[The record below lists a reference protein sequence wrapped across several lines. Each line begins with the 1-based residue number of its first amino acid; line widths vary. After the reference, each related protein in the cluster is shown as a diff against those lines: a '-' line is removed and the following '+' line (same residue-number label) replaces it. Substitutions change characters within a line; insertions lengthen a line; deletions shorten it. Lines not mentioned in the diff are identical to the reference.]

1 MKEIQD
7 PSLDSLNESGEEDGI
22 EETQQEQQ
30 KQKRQERESILLQF
44 LDSTDDYLNL
54 LDALS
59 STLRQ
64 GWFDLA
70 SARHSMG
77 TSRVS
82 TALLDL
88 KIHSAATSLR
98 VEERDG
104 NLNRLLFPD
113 ISIEVLNQ
121 LGNCINNKPSSDYRL
136 AIVSLANDMST
147 EGGSIGTQP
156 FINLRKWT
164 STEGGECLVEDKY
177 NDKLERKSDNPQL
190 RQRNISELSEDDL
203 GRSSTKKEDAL
214 IIDDQASVGSID
226 LILSFYRLV
235 VAFPSCF
242 TVQKERSQT
251 LSMFGTLVSPKLRS
265 AQLSFEN
272 ALEIIVEIANK
283 RLAMSS
289 SFDQVK
295 KGLDDASSFEQ
306 VKEEL

>member
-7 PSLDSLNESGEEDGI
+7 PSLDSLNESGEEDGT

-30 KQKRQERESILLQF
+30 KQKRRERESILLQF

-98 VEERDG
+98 VDERD
-104 NLNRLLFPD
+104 
-113 ISIEVLNQ
+113 
-121 LGNCINNKPSSDYRL
+121 
-136 AIVSLANDMST
+136 
-147 EGGSIGTQP
+147 GGSIGTQP

-177 NDKLERKSDNPQL
+177 NDKLERKPDSPQL

-214 IIDDQASVGSID
+214 IIDDQ
-226 LILSFYRLV
+226 
-235 VAFPSCF
+235 
-242 TVQKERSQT
+242 VQKERSHT

>member
-1 MKEIQD
+1 MKEIPD

-22 EETQQEQQ
+22 EETRQEQQ
-30 KQKRQERESILLQF
+30 KQKREERESILLQF

-98 VEERDG
+98 VDERD
-104 NLNRLLFPD
+104 
-113 ISIEVLNQ
+113 
-121 LGNCINNKPSSDYRL
+121 
-136 AIVSLANDMST
+136 
-147 EGGSIGTQP
+147 GGSIGTQP

-177 NDKLERKSDNPQL
+177 NDKLERKSDSPQL

-203 GRSSTKKEDAL
+203 GRSSTKKEDAF
-214 IIDDQASVGSID
+214 IIDDQ
-226 LILSFYRLV
+226 
-235 VAFPSCF
+235 
-242 TVQKERSQT
+242 VQKERSRT

-272 ALEIIVEIANK
+272 ALELIVEIANK

>member
-104 NLNRLLFPD
+104 
-113 ISIEVLNQ
+113 
-121 LGNCINNKPSSDYRL
+121 
-136 AIVSLANDMST
+136 
-147 EGGSIGTQP
+147 GSIGTQP

-214 IIDDQASVGSID
+214 IIDDQ
-226 LILSFYRLV
+226 
-235 VAFPSCF
+235 
-242 TVQKERSQT
+242 VQKERSQT